1 MPSKIKFWLEEL
13 CVFTLKQA
21 KSSIFAGIFLFI
33 LIFSKYFSFGLYRY
47 DFIFIC
53 AIVTQVALIYFKL
66 ETKDEAKTIFIFHI
80 IGLILELYKTSSSVG
95 SWSYPEMSYLKIY
108 SVPLYSGFMYAA
120 VGSYIASSWKIMKL
134 RFTGYPK
141 LVHTYTLGLLIY
153 LNFFTNHYFY
163 DIRYFLFLTIAGLFF
178 KTKVYFT
185 IRTKE
190 HNMPLL
196 LAFTLIAFFVWIAEN
211 IGTFTG
217 AWLYPEQVVA
227 WDVVHLQKI
236 TSWTL
241 MVIICFLVVA
251 SLKFYK
257 QKNQQ
262 NT

>member
-1 MPSKIKFWLEEL
+1 MLNKVRFWLDEL
-13 CVFTLKQA
+13 RVFTLKQA
-21 KSSIFAGIFLFI
+21 KASIFAGIFLFI
-33 LIFSKYFSFGLYRY
+33 LIFSKYFTFGLYRY

-53 AIVTQVALIYFKL
+53 AVLTQVALIYFKL

-80 IGLILELYKTSSSVG
+80 IGLVLELYKTSSFVG

-120 VGSYIASSWKIMKL
+120 VGSYIAASWKIMNL

-141 LVHTYTLGLLIY
+141 LAYTYALGLLIY

-163 DIRYFLFLTIAGLFF
+163 DIRYFLFFSIFILFF
-178 KTKVYFT
+178 KTRVYFT
-185 IRTKE
+185 IRRKE

-196 LAFTLIAFFVWIAEN
+196 LAFVLIAFFVWIAEN

-217 AWLYPEQVVA
+217 AWLYPDQISE

-236 TSWTL
+236 TSWML

-257 QKNQQ
+257 NR
-262 NT
+262 TGR